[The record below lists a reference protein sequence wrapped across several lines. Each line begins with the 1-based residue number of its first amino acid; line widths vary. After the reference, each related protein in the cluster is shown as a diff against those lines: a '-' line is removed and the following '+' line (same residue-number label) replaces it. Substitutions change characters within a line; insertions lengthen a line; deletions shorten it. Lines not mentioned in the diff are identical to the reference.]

1 MENAADVNP
10 YILGLPDTLIPAA
23 KRAQKRASALTDV
36 TSTRNS
42 AKLKPREA
50 PKAQFSS
57 ANATFYA
64 AGKTGQIYLLY
75 IEKEGFWT
83 LTPNLQQMH
92 ESLREYH
99 HLVIRGEKKISRAF
113 WQLAQETGRLV
124 SALMWALQRCTS
136 PCRSLNIHHFYSL
149 CISSCYFLLLD
160 AQFEV
165 SLRIHHVLK

>member
-99 HLVIRGEKKISRAF
+99 QLVIRGEKKNKQSFLAASTGGRKVGFSSDVGAPALYQPLQKLEYPSLLAVQ
-113 WQLAQETGRLV
+113 QLTLFSVA
-124 SALMWALQRCTS
+124 
-136 PCRSLNIHHFYSL
+136 
-149 CISSCYFLLLD
+149 
-160 AQFEV
+160 
-165 SLRIHHVLK
+165 